1 MKKNFSKK
9 VIVATAVILTASM
22 TLAAKTPEFVP
33 GEYVVKLKTNQI
45 STFSKNTLSTKLSA
59 FVKSTIP
66 GQNIVVVKKASFE
79 SLDSAIKSLHE
90 NPMVEYAEPNYIFRI
105 NKIPNDPMYAQLW
118 GMQNIGQA
126 DPKGQ
131 AGMAGFDVSA
141 EKAWEIQTGNKEKI
155 IAVIDTGV
163 DYTHPDLVE
172 NMWVNEA
179 EKNGQKGVDDDKNG
193 VVDDIYGYN
202 AVNNSGDPKDDQGHG
217 SHCAGTI
224 AAKGNDGR
232 GVVGVNWDA
241 RIMAV
246 KFLDANGGGTLENAV
261 KAIDYAT
268 KMGANVMSNSWGGGG
283 FTQTLLDAIKR
294 SNEAGAVFIAAAGND
309 DTNND
314 SSPTY
319 PGSYQVE
326 NIVAVAA
333 IDNRG
338 QRASFSNYGRKT
350 VHLGAPGVNIL
361 STTGG
366 KYASFSGTSMATPH
380 VAGVAALLWA
390 NEPSL
395 TAKEIKQRLVTTVRP
410 VASMKGR
417 TITGGIVDAYA
428 ALTNTVP
435 PPDMNDP
442 ANWSLSL
449 PLDVKSASPYAKNTN
464 QTFEINVPGAKEF
477 ALYFDKFDTESGYD
491 TVTIYDSAGAKIQTL
506 SGNNDGSFSMN
517 ITGSYARIVF
527 KSDTSVE
534 KSGWAITK
542 AAYR

>member
-9 VIVATAVILTASM
+9 ALAVSAVMLAATT
-22 TLAAKTPEFVP
+22 TLAAKTPEFIP
-33 GEYVVKLKTNQI
+33 GEYVVKLKANQI
-45 STFSKNTLSTKLSA
+45 STFNKSTLSTKLNA
-59 FVKSTIP
+59 FIKSTIP

-79 SLDSAIKSLHE
+79 NLDSAIKSLHE

-105 NKIPNDPMYAQLW
+105 NKTPNDAMYTQLW
-118 GMQNIGQA
+118 GMQNAGQV

-131 AGMAGFDVSA
+131 AGVAGFDINA
-141 EKAWEIQTGNKEKI
+141 EKAWEIQTGNKTKI

-163 DYTHPDLVE
+163 DYTHPDLVD

-193 VVDDIYGYN
+193 VIDDIYGYN
-202 AVNNSGDPKDDQGHG
+202 AANDSGDPKDDHGHG

-232 GVVGVNWDA
+232 GVVGVNWEA
-241 RIMAV
+241 RVMAV
-246 KFLDANGGGTLENAV
+246 KFLDAGGGGSLENAV

-268 KMGANVMSNSWGGGG
+268 RMGANVMSNSWGGGG
-283 FTQTLLDAIKR
+283 FTQSLLDAIKR
-294 SNEAGAVFIAAAGND
+294 SNDAGAIFIAAAGND
-309 DTNND
+309 DSNND
-314 SSPTY
+314 TTPTY
-319 PGSYQVE
+319 PGSYQVD

-380 VAGVAALLWA
+380 VAGVAGLLWA
-390 NEPSL
+390 NEPNL
-395 TAKEIKQRLVTTVRP
+395 TAKEIKQRLVATSRP
-410 VASMKGR
+410 VASMKGK

-442 ANWSLSL
+442 ANWTQSM
-449 PLDVKSASPYAKNTN
+449 PLNVKSASPYGKNTN
-464 QTFEINVPGAKEF
+464 QTFEITVPGSKEF
-477 ALYFDKFDTESGYD
+477 ALFFDKFDTESGYD
-491 TVTIYDSAGAKIQTL
+491 TVTIYDSTGAKVQTL

-517 ITGSYARIVF
+517 ITGSYAKIVF

-534 KSGWAITK
+534 KSGWSISK
-542 AAYR
+542 AVYR